1 MISLTLFILF
11 LVLLHKK
18 ASFFGL
24 HRTVEEDFQKKPV
37 WHFIPSRSAKPY
49 SQKKPMMDF

>member
-1 MISLTLFILF
+1 MMSLTLFILV

-24 HRTVEEDFQKKPV
+24 QLPAEEGC
-37 WHFIPSRSAKPY
+37 
-49 SQKKPMMDF
+49 